1 MKFTEP
7 GRDTLSALKEDFV
20 ALDAANK
27 LANTAVT
34 KQVSKKPTLS
44 QLHDYAAGQLPFPN
58 QVIELALLESP
69 GLRAAYR
76 RMVVSSAIHNF
87 EVTRAASEG
96 DLATRR
102 THGATISFSQSS
114 AHKDRIYI
122 VIELTTK
129 TGTPPKTM
137 TVFDENNQAVRLEL
151 PNIHENIIQVLVE
164 RTSEIIK
171 ALENIKTSV
180 VLA

>member
-1 MKFTEP
+1 MKFPEP
-7 GRDTLSALKEDFV
+7 NLDTLSSIKEDFIT
-20 ALDAANK
+20 LDAANSLVSK
-27 LANTAVT
+27 AVE
-34 KQVSKKPTLS
+34 QESSKKPALS
-44 QLHDYAAGQLPFPN
+44 RLHDYATGKLPFPN
-58 QVIELALLESP
+58 QGIESALAGSP

-76 RMVVSSAIHNF
+76 RIVMSSATHNF
-87 EVTRAASEG
+87 EVARAASEG

-122 VIELTTK
+122 VIELTAK
-129 TGTPPKTM
+129 TDAPPRTM

-151 PNIHENIIQVLVE
+151 PNIQENIIQVLVK
-164 RTSEIIK
+164 RTSEIIR

-180 VLA
+180 VLT